1 MKVLKKID
9 IVKRRQVARTKIER
23 IILERAQFPFITKL
37 HYAFQTNYRLYMI
50 IDYMPGG
57 DLFTHLSHYGVFSEE
72 RTRLYIAEIVLAL
85 DHLHKMGIIYVE
97 NNYSL
102 FYYSVI

>member
-9 IVKRRQVARTKIER
+9 LVKRRQVARTKIER

-57 DLFTHLSHYGVFSEE
+57 VFSEE

-97 NNYSL
+97 
-102 FYYSVI
+102 

>member
-1 MKVLKKID
+1 
-9 IVKRRQVARTKIER
+9 
-23 IILERAQFPFITKL
+23 
-37 HYAFQTNYRLYMI
+37 MI

-97 NNYSL
+97 NNYC
-102 FYYSVI
+102 FF